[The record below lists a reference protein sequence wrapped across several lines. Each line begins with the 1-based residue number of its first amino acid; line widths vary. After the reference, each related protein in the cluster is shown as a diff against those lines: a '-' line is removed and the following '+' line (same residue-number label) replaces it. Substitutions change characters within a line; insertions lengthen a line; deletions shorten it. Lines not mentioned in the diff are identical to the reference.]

1 LQQAVP
7 DLDRHLAERS
17 IEILPYDAW
26 YLTEGAFDPHSVI
39 HGQEKRAQALAM
51 GYAGM
56 HASGTPVWRHEQG
69 WWDVRAYEQER
80 DKVIAQQRV
89 IVLCT

>member
-1 LQQAVP
+1 VGRGQGTAENPQDRVP
-7 DLDRHLAERS
+7 TERHAQTGGHPRTGFAACLA
-17 IEILPYDAW
+17 P
-26 YLTEGAFDPHSVI
+26 
-39 HGQEKRAQALAM
+39 
-51 GYAGM
+51 
-56 HASGTPVWRHEQG
+56 EQG

>member
-1 LQQAVP
+1 MPTARGAEWDGAKVRRRIRRTVSPLSGMPRRVGHPRTGFAAC
-7 DLDRHLAERS
+7 LA
-17 IEILPYDAW
+17 P
-26 YLTEGAFDPHSVI
+26 
-39 HGQEKRAQALAM
+39 
-51 GYAGM
+51 
-56 HASGTPVWRHEQG
+56 EQG